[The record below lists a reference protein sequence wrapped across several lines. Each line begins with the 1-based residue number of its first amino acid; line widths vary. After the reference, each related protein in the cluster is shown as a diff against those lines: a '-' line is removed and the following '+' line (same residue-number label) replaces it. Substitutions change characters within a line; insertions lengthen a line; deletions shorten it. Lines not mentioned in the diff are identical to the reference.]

1 MRRITLMN
9 ITIAVFVLGAIMLS
23 GCVTSSTVKM
33 KRETVD
39 WQQEQAMM
47 QRSLERFDQGFF
59 YVYEFRAG
67 IPAAVVAD
75 FKDPDRVI
83 KPGPDWRKLNS
94 RQELEQVYKSGKPLW
109 AKAGMKLYRIE
120 GEDGEIWGYFFA
132 FNNVLPY
139 SVIDSKTIELGPV
152 KEPPQPGY

>member
-1 MRRITLMN
+1 MRKRIMMSSIVTVL
-9 ITIAVFVLGAIMLS
+9 VLGLLMIS
-23 GCVTSSTVKM
+23 GCATSTLKM

-67 IPAAVVAD
+67 IPAAIVAD

-83 KPGPDWRKLNS
+83 KPGADWKKINS

-120 GEDGEIWGYFFA
+120 GDDGEIWGYFFA

-139 SVIDSKTIELGPV
+139 SVIDSKTIQLGTV
-152 KEPPQPGY
+152 REPPQPGY

>member
-1 MRRITLMN
+1 MKKRIMISSIVTVL
-9 ITIAVFVLGAIMLS
+9 VLGLLMIS
-23 GCVTSSTVKM
+23 GCATSTLKM

-83 KPGPDWRKLNS
+83 RPGRDWRKLNS
-94 RQELEQVYKSGKPLW
+94 REELEQVYKSGKPLW

-120 GEDGEIWGYFFA
+120 GDDGEIWGYFFA
-132 FNNVLPY
+132 FKNVLPY

-152 KEPPQPGY
+152 PEPPQPGY

>member
-1 MRRITLMN
+1 MRKRTMISS
-9 ITIAVFVLGAIMLS
+9 IVAVFVLGVLMIS
-23 GCVTSSTVKM
+23 GCATSTLKM

-83 KPGPDWRKLNS
+83 KPGKDWRKLNS
-94 RQELEQVYKSGKPLW
+94 REELEQVYKSGKPLW
-109 AKAGMKLYRIE
+109 GKVGMKLYRIE
-120 GEDGEIWGYFFA
+120 GDDGEIWGYFFA
-132 FNNVLPY
+132 FKNVLPY

-152 KEPPQPGY
+152 PEPPQPGY

>member
-1 MRRITLMN
+1 MRKSVMLN
-9 ITIAVFVLGAIMLS
+9 IIVAVFVLGVLMIS
-23 GCVTSSTVKM
+23 GCATSTLKM

-47 QRSLERFDQGFF
+47 QRSLDRFDQGFF

-67 IPAAVVAD
+67 IPAAIVVD
-75 FKDPDRVI
+75 LKDPDRVI
-83 KPGPDWRKLNS
+83 KPGADWRKLNS

-120 GEDGEIWGYFFA
+120 GDDGEIWGYFFA

-139 SVIDSKTIELGPV
+139 SVIDSKTIQLGTV
-152 KEPPQPGY
+152 REPPQPGY